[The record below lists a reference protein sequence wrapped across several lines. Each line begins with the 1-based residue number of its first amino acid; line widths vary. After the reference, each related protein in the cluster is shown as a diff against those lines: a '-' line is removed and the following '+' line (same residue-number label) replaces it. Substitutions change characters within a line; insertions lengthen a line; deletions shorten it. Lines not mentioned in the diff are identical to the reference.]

1 MSLRNPGKA
10 KPAEQQLPSEAELL
24 DYVRSRPGKVNKRD
38 VARAFGIRSAPQKLA
53 LKRMLRHMA
62 DEGLLERRTRKF
74 LDPSKLPPVAPL
86 LVTGIDDDGELVAQ
100 PLEWDEDAQGPAP
113 RILVEARRAAGTGE
127 DRQPPRTGDRIL
139 ARLAET
145 GDTAYP
151 YSAQV
156 LRRLEA
162 GTRVLG
168 VLRAGPGDTLRVIP
182 TDKKARN
189 EYELSAADA
198 GGGVPGEL
206 VAVELAGDPR
216 RGVARAKVTERFGSV
231 SDQRNIAL
239 IAIHQHGIPD
249 KFPREVIDEAERAK
263 KAPIKGRVDLRKVPL
278 ITIDPPDARDHDDAV
293 WAAPDDDPAN
303 EGGVRVI
310 VAIADVAHYIRPGGA
325 LDKEAR
331 IRGNSVYFPD
341 RVVPMLPER
350 ISNDLCSLKENE
362 DRPGLACSMI
372 FDKSGRKRSHK
383 FERVMMRSAA
393 SLSYEQAQSAIDGR
407 PDEAAGPLLANVLEP
422 LWQAYGVLMKGRRKR
437 EPLELDIP
445 ERKLI
450 LDAHGMIERVVT
462 PERLDAHKLVEEFMI
477 QANVA
482 AAETLESEH
491 SPLIY
496 RVHEAPAP
504 EKIVSL
510 ADFLKTIGISAP
522 KGQVMKPV
530 HFNRIL
536 AQAAGKEYQHL
547 VNEVVL
553 RSQSQAVYSP
563 ENRGHFGLNLRR
575 YAHFTSPIRR
585 YADLIVHR
593 ALVSVHKWGGDGL
606 SEWDMQNLAE
616 TAELISA
623 SERRAMAAERETV
636 DRLVAA
642 HLSEQTGTVFEARI
656 SGATRAGLF
665 VALNESGA
673 DGFVPISSL
682 GKDYFVY
689 DEARRSLIGERSGET
704 FRLGD
709 PVRVKLV
716 EATPVAGGMR
726 FEMVSSGTP
735 GKASPGRSAGS
746 RHKHPYRRRGRR

>member
-1 MSLRNPGKA
+1 MSLRNPDKA
-10 KPAEQQLPSEAELL
+10 KTAEQQLPSEEEVL

-53 LKRMLRHMA
+53 LKRMLRHLA
-62 DEGLLERRTRKF
+62 EEGLLERRTRKF
-74 LDPSKLPPVAPL
+74 LDPSRLPPVAPL

-100 PLEWDEDAQGPAP
+100 PLEWDEDEQGPPP
-113 RILVEARRAAGTGE
+113 RVLVEARRAAGTGE
-127 DRQPPRTGDRIL
+127 DKQPPRTGDRIL
-139 ARLAET
+139 ARLTET
-145 GDTAYP
+145 GDAAYP
-151 YSAQV
+151 YSARV

-168 VLRAGPGDTLRVIP
+168 VLRAGPGESLRVIP

-189 EYELSAADA
+189 EYELSASDA
-198 GGGVPGEL
+198 GGGMPGEL

-231 SDQRNIAL
+231 TDQRNIAL

-249 KFPREVIDEAERAK
+249 RFPRDVVEEADRAK
-263 KAPIKGRVDLRKVPL
+263 PAPVKGRVDLRKVPL
-278 ITIDPPDARDHDDAV
+278 ITVDPPDARDHDDAV

-303 EGGVRVI
+303 EGGVKVI

-362 DRPGLACSMI
+362 ERPGLACSMV
-372 FDKSGRKRSHK
+372 FDKSGRKRAHK
-383 FERVMMRSAA
+383 FERVIMRSAA

-407 PDEAAGPLLANVLEP
+407 PDEATKPLLGNVLEP
-422 LWQAYGVLMKGRRKR
+422 LWQAYGVLTKGRRKR

-462 PERLDAHKLVEEFMI
+462 PERLDAHKLIEEFMI

-510 ADFLKTIGISAP
+510 AEFLKTIGISAP

-547 VNEVVL
+547 INEVVL

-593 ALVSVHKWGGDGL
+593 ALVSVHKWGNDGL
-606 SEWDMQNLAE
+606 SDWDMQNIAE

-656 SGATRAGLF
+656 SGTTKAGLF

-689 DEARRSLIGERSGET
+689 DEARRALIGERSGET

-709 PVRVKLV
+709 PVSVKLV

-735 GKASPGRSAGS
+735 GKPLPRRTPGA
-746 RHKHPYRRRGRR
+746 RHKHERRRGRR